1 MSDDEIVTFVAAHLG
16 ECARIRHVLL
26 EEMRIHRQID
36 TATSM
41 LRSGMPRSEA
51 QVALR
56 ERFGISRRTAYRIL
70 DAALDQKGK
79 T

>member
-1 MSDDEIVTFVAAHLG
+1 
-16 ECARIRHVLL
+16 
-26 EEMRIHRQID
+26 
-36 TATSM
+36 M